1 MRYQLPFI
9 TLYQYNNPLKNKRF
23 TYILLFVVGFIY
35 FKLFVR
41 ISSNISEESNLP
53 VAQMDQMQI
62 ENIRSKKSFHL
73 KANYPDPFLKN
84 SGIVQKTAANL
95 DPNAPPPLPKPKK
108 EKPLVYWPSIK
119 YYGIVQKSSSKKP
132 RALISVD
139 GTMYKIYLNEE
150 IFDGL
155 MVKSIKR
162 ENIVVH
168 YQKEN
173 KIIPL
178 NP

>member
-1 MRYQLPFI
+1 M
-9 TLYQYNNPLKNKRF
+9 KNKRF
-23 TYILLFVVGFIY
+23 TYVLLVVVAFIY

-53 VAQMDQMQI
+53 VAQIDEMQL
-62 ENIRSKKSFHL
+62 ENIRSKKNFHL
-73 KANYPDPFLKN
+73 KANYPDPFLKGA
-84 SGIVQKTAANL
+84 GIPQKSNAVPSNE
-95 DPNAPPPLPKPKK
+95 NIAPPPPSKK
-108 EKPLVYWPSIK
+108 EKPVVYWPSIK

-139 GTMYKIYLNEE
+139 GIMYKIYPNEE

-162 ENIVVH
+162 ESILV
-168 YQKEN
+168 YFQKEN
-173 KIIPL
+173 KMIPL

>member
-1 MRYQLPFI
+1 M
-9 TLYQYNNPLKNKRF
+9 
-23 TYILLFVVGFIY
+23 VGFIY

-41 ISSNISEESNLP
+41 ISSNISEDAAPP
-53 VAQMDQMQI
+53 VAQIDQMQI
-62 ENIRSKKSFHL
+62 EDLQSKKSFHL

-84 SGIVQKTAANL
+84 PRIAQKNASNI
-95 DPNAPPPLPKPKK
+95 DPNAPPPAPKPKK
-108 EKPLVYWPSIK
+108 EKTVVYWPNIK

-139 GTMYKIYLNEE
+139 GEMYKIYPDEE

-155 MVKSIKR
+155 MIKSIKR
-162 ENIVVH
+162 ESITIY
-168 YQKEN
+168 YQKEI
-173 KIIPL
+173 KMIPL

>member
-1 MRYQLPFI
+1 
-9 TLYQYNNPLKNKRF
+9 LKNKRF
-23 TYILLFVVGFIY
+23 TYILLLVVGFIY

-53 VAQMDQMQI
+53 VAQINEMQI
-62 ENIRSKKSFHL
+62 ENIRSKKSFRL

-108 EKPLVYWPSIK
+108 EKPIVYWPSIK

-139 GTMYKIYLNEE
+139 GTMYKIYPNEE

-155 MVKSIKR
+155 VVKSIKR
-162 ENIVVH
+162 ESIEF
-168 YQKEN
+168 YFQRETKT
-173 KIIPL
+173 IQL
-178 NP
+178 N

>member
-1 MRYQLPFI
+1 M
-9 TLYQYNNPLKNKRF
+9 KNKRF
-23 TYILLFVVGFIY
+23 TYILLAAVAFIY

-41 ISSNISEESNLP
+41 ISSNISGESNLP
-53 VAQMDQMQI
+53 VAQVNEMQI
-62 ENIRSKKSFHL
+62 ENIRSKKSFNL

-84 SGIVQKTAANL
+84 SGMVQKTAATI
-95 DPNAPPPLPKPKK
+95 DPNAPPPIPKPKK
-108 EKPLVYWPSIK
+108 EKPVVYWPSIK

-139 GTMYKIYLNEE
+139 GTMYKIYPNEE

-162 ENIVVH
+162 ENIMVY

>member
-1 MRYQLPFI
+1 M
-9 TLYQYNNPLKNKRF
+9 KNKRF
-23 TYILLFVVGFIY
+23 KYILLFVVGFIY

-53 VAQMDQMQI
+53 VAQMD
-62 ENIRSKKSFHL
+62 
-73 KANYPDPFLKN
+73 
-84 SGIVQKTAANL
+84 
-95 DPNAPPPLPKPKK
+95 
-108 EKPLVYWPSIK
+108 
-119 YYGIVQKSSSKKP
+119 
-132 RALISVD
+132 
-139 GTMYKIYLNEE
+139 KIYLNEE